1 MDTLTCPRCRTPL
14 ELAGRTFRC
23 DTCDGA
29 WVTEEALVAIL
40 EQRAS
45 TLVELAWQ
53 PRTDQPRPC
62 AACGAAMQTV
72 QLGDVALDRCAQHGV
87 WCDCDELTALLR
99 DAKQFKHDPKT
110 DPAEGFFATLGRLLG
125 R

>member
-1 MDTLTCPRCRTPL
+1 METLTCPRCRTAL

-23 DTCDGA
+23 ATCEGV

-45 TLVELAWQ
+45 TLVDLPWRAREDA
-53 PRTDQPRPC
+53 PRPC
-62 AACGAAMQTV
+62 AACGTAMQTV
-72 QLGDVALDRCAQHGV
+72 DLGDVALDRCADHGV

-99 DAKQFKHDPKT
+99 EAKQFTRDPKT
-110 DPAEGFFATLGRLLG
+110 DPAEGVFHWLGRLLG

>member
-1 MDTLTCPRCRTPL
+1 MESLTCPRCRTPL
-14 ELAGRTFRC
+14 ELAGRTSRC
-23 DTCDGA
+23 PTCDGA
-29 WVTEEALVAIL
+29 WVSEEALVAIL

-45 TLVELAWQ
+45 TLVALPWQ
-53 PRTDQPRPC
+53 PRTHEPRPC

-72 QLGDVALDRCAQHGV
+72 SLGDVALDRCAQHGV

-99 DAKQFKHDPKT
+99 EAKQFKQDPKA
-110 DPAEGFFATLGRLLG
+110 DPAEGFFHTLGRLLG